1 MGDLRIGVLGCG
13 GRGAIARHAHQPGQ
27 GSRVVACFDID
38 KGLLAQQKNDY
49 GSDVLITRDVSEL
62 FRLGLDAVFIC
73 TPDYLHEEH
82 AVSALESGL
91 TVYLEKP
98 MAITIAGCDRILTTA
113 VRTGSRLF
121 VGHNMRHMTSIH
133 TMKTLIEEGAIG
145 EVKTA
150 WCRHFVGKGGDFYFK
165 DWHADRRHTTS
176 LLLQKACH
184 DIDVLHWLCG
194 GYSQRVNAMGAIT
207 LYDQI
212 TDKTLSPIP
221 WRQGLSVDNWPPLNQ
236 TGMNPI
242 ITVEDLSMMQMRL
255 DNGVYACYQ
264 QCNYT
269 PDYWRNY
276 TIIGTE
282 GRLENFGDS
291 QPGAIVK
298 LWNRRVDRYSPEAD
312 ETFDVSTPTDD
323 HGGADQR
330 IVHEFLH
337 YAREGGTPRTSP
349 LAARHSVAAG
359 YCATESLRNDGIP
372 IDVPQVNCAIA
383 NYFN

>member
-150 WCRHFVGKGGDFYFK
+150 WCRHFVGHGGDFYFK

-194 GYSQRVNAMGAIT
+194 GYSERVNAMGAIT
-207 LYDQI
+207 LYNQI
-212 TDKTLSPIP
+212 TDKALSPSP
-221 WRQGLSVDNWPPLNQ
+221 ERPSKSLDNWPPLSQ

-255 DNGVYACYQ
+255 NNGVYACYQ

-276 TIIGTE
+276 TVIGTE

-291 QPGAIVK
+291 QPGATIK
-298 LWNRRVDRYSPEAD
+298 LWNKRVEKYSPQAD
-312 ETFDVSTPTDD
+312 KTFDISTATSN
-323 HGGADQR
+323 HGGADSR
-330 IVHEFLH
+330 IVNEFLH

-349 LAARHSVAAG
+349 LAARYSVAAG

-372 IDVPQVNCAIA
+372 IDVPQVNSTIA
-383 NYFN
+383 NYFE